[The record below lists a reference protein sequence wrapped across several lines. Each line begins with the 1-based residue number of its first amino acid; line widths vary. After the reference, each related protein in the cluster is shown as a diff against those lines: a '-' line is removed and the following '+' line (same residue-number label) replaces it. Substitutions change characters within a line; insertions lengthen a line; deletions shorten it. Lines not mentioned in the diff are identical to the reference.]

1 MTSHCSARTAR
12 DRSSHAL
19 RRQSGSESFVHHF
32 SWLCECSI
40 DRRCAYTVQVEVFAA
55 FLGFHT
61 LFDYRK
67 SLLSQKEAQKFD
79 VNFAAYVTQIIEEKR
94 T

>member
-1 MTSHCSARTAR
+1 M
-12 DRSSHAL
+12 
-19 RRQSGSESFVHHF
+19 
-32 SWLCECSI
+32 
-40 DRRCAYTVQVEVFAA
+40 EVFAA